1 MLHGVISTF
10 NNDPRYLTKLF
21 ESYSIYDQST
31 DGHLAKELSL
41 EFPKLKVTKNSG
53 HSLSHYFAYI
63 IENYEDLPSYLVFLK
78 SNVVPRHIDENT
90 FNRCIDLARLES
102 GYVSFF
108 NDENF
113 VDKIRIAYHVYPGL
127 FLERNNSWYMKR
139 LESRYFSDFNQLL
152 SFIFE
157 NPIAPEF
164 VPFTP
169 GACFGI
175 SSNQIRNIPIEV
187 WRFLEEISTYKYFPS
202 EAFLVER
209 ILFTL
214 FNAPYE
220 FQHYFLNGSE
230 EWQEQLE
237 AFANKRMAIE
247 SRKKNVARLKSRS
260 YLYKFVAKLE
270 SKLRFELDSRF

>member
-10 NNDPRYLTKLF
+10 NNDPRYLTKFF

-31 DGHLAKELSL
+31 DGDLAKELLL

-63 IENYEDLPSYLVFLK
+63 IENYENLPSYLVFLK
-78 SNVVPRHIDENT
+78 SNVVPRHMDEKT
-90 FNRCIDLARLES
+90 FNRCMDLARLES

-139 LESRYFSDFNQLL
+139 LESRYFSDYNQLL

-157 NPIAPEF
+157 NPVVPEF

-187 WRFLEEISTYKYFPS
+187 WRFLEEISTYKFFPS

-220 FQHYFLNGSE
+220 FQYYFLNGSE

-237 AFANKRMAIE
+237 SFLKKRMATK
-247 SRKKNVARLKSRS
+247 SREKNVTRLKSNRH
-260 YLYKFVAKLE
+260 LYKFVAKLE

>member
-10 NNDPRYLTKLF
+10 NCDPRYLTKFF
-21 ESYSIYDQST
+21 ESCSIYDQST
-31 DGHLAKELSL
+31 DGQLAKELSL
-41 EFPKLKVTKNSG
+41 AFPTLKVTENSG
-53 HSLSHYFAYI
+53 HSLSHYLAYI
-63 IENYEDLPSYLVFLK
+63 IENYENLPRYIVFLK
-78 SNVVPRHIDENT
+78 SNVVPRHIDEKT
-90 FNRCIDLARLES
+90 FNKCINLAKLES

-108 NDENF
+108 HDKNF
-113 VDKIRIAYHVYPGL
+113 VDKIRIEYHVYPGL

-139 LESRYFSDFNQLL
+139 LDSRYFSDFNQLL

-157 NPIAPEF
+157 NPIIPEF

-214 FNAPYE
+214 FHAPYE
-220 FQHYFLNGSE
+220 FRHYFLNDSE
-230 EWQEQLE
+230 EWKEQLDI
-237 AFANKRMAIE
+237 FSSKRIGKE
-247 SRKKNVARLKSRS
+247 VRKKNRAKLKSSR
-260 YLYKFVAKLE
+260 YLYRFVAKLE